1 MKPNC
6 QEPIGE
12 IFQSVYLSAC
22 CASDILILNVF
33 LFNNHIIKG
42 ERSNYLKK
50 LKAFTTHCVGK
61 EKKKKRKEKK
71 TEETVA
77 FTCLFSPQ
85 KCEMVK
91 LRNKLKCAFK
101 YL

>member
-1 MKPNC
+1 MEPNC

-12 IFQSVYLSAC
+12 TFHSVYLSAC

-42 ERSNYLKK
+42 ERINYLKK

-61 EKKKKRKEKK
+61 GKKRRENWRNSSFHMLIFSPKVWDGK
-71 TEETVA
+71 TE
-77 FTCLFSPQ
+77 
-85 KCEMVK
+85 K
-91 LRNKLKCAFK
+91 
-101 YL
+101 

>member
-12 IFQSVYLSAC
+12 TFHSVYLSAC

-42 ERSNYLKK
+42 ERINYLKK

-61 EKKKKRKEKK
+61 GKKKEKK

-77 FTCLFSPQ
+77 FTCVFSPQ

-91 LRNKLKCAFK
+91 LKNKMCF
-101 YL
+101 

>member
-1 MKPNC
+1 MKPNRR
-6 QEPIGE
+6 EPIGE

-61 EKKKKRKEKK
+61 EKKKRKENWRNSSFHMLIFSPKVWDGK
-71 TEETVA
+71 TE
-77 FTCLFSPQ
+77 
-85 KCEMVK
+85 K
-91 LRNKLKCAFK
+91 
-101 YL
+101 

>member
-1 MKPNC
+1 MKPNR

-61 EKKKKRKEKK
+61 EKKKEKKRKENWRNSSFHMLIFSPKVWDGK
-71 TEETVA
+71 TE
-77 FTCLFSPQ
+77 
-85 KCEMVK
+85 K
-91 LRNKLKCAFK
+91 
-101 YL
+101 

>member
-12 IFQSVYLSAC
+12 TFHSVYLSAC

-42 ERSNYLKK
+42 ERINYLKK
-50 LKAFTTHCVGK
+50 EAAQPNVKGNNNSTNSVGVNGNLIR
-61 EKKKKRKEKK
+61 KKKPLSELYRI
-71 TEETVA
+71 
-77 FTCLFSPQ
+77 
-85 KCEMVK
+85 
-91 LRNKLKCAFK
+91 
-101 YL
+101 